1 MQNDHPQKGS
11 TCTVQPIRRIEDINA
26 IEKLLSNNP
35 RDRFLFIIG
44 VNNGLRVTD
53 LLNLKVKDVKG
64 LKAGDSMM
72 ITESKTGKRNY
83 LVINKKVH
91 KALTHYFNSLQDLS
105 ANDPLFKSRKTGEAL
120 KVQAVNKLIKS
131 WTRAINLQGRYGC
144 HSLRKTWGYQMR
156 TKYGAG
162 FEVIAKR
169 FNHSNPRVTMR
180 YLGIEDK
187 EVHELLM
194 NEVG

>member
-1 MQNDHPQKGS
+1 
-11 TCTVQPIRRIEDINA
+11 
-26 IEKLLSNNP
+26 
-35 RDRFLFIIG
+35 
-44 VNNGLRVTD
+44 
-53 LLNLKVKDVKG
+53 
-64 LKAGDSMM
+64 
-72 ITESKTGKRNY
+72 
-83 LVINKKVH
+83 VH